1 MYRNEILK
9 DLLEFINNSGVD
21 PDSLVY
27 KRALWALHCIEWNDI
42 LEED

>member
-1 MYRNEILK
+1 MYRDEILK

-27 KRALWALHCIEWNDI
+27 KRALWALHCIESNDI
-42 LEED
+42 LGDE